1 VAFIFQLKTIPMALG
16 AHASVTGRVS
26 VAILIFIL
34 YLLWFRGT
42 NINFTSVTH
51 IVNTQCSCT
60 PHSNVLRNMSHA
72 NEWKLIGHIYGEQ
85 VRLRNMST
93 IVAFRSKTIEDHV
106 PTVPWLSVDSHLLV
120 LGVGKSCT
128 LQNQPHFYN
137 GLNSRCKNRF
147 IKRKIHCCQM

>member
-1 VAFIFQLKTIPMALG
+1 MYSLVLDNKKYRDQLENFSPDPGPGKKQNFSLG
-16 AHASVTGRVS
+16 PGP
-26 VAILIFIL
+26 LC
-34 YLLWFRGT
+34 
-42 NINFTSVTH
+42 TSL
-51 IVNTQCSCT
+51 VNTQCSCT
-60 PHSNVLRNMSHA
+60 SYSNVLRNMSHA
-72 NEWKLIGHIYGEQ
+72 NGCKLIGHIYGEQ